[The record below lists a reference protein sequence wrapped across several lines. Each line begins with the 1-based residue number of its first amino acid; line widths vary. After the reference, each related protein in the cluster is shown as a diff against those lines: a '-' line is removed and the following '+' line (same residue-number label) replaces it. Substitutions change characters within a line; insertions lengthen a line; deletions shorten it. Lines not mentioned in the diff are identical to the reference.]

1 MEGRQMNTSE
11 DHLEENQALKWAWRA
26 MGVVAGIFLLFLVI
40 PASYDSRRDLLL
52 PSAMLACAVVSV
64 LLGFIALWKMKSSE
78 VLRREIKDAV
88 VCLLTGMALVFF
100 TGLIFLQSVA
110 HYQMRQI
117 FPKIRSQS
125 DSIVKSRNI
134 SPSVR

>member
-40 PASYDSRRDLLL
+40 PASYDSRRGLLL